1 MSTQDSQGMGLS
13 SQSQNDLEEDIGLS
27 WFLTNYKF
35 RPYFSIFDLGA
46 LWFNGVFILDLV
58 LLGHMTM

>member
-1 MSTQDSQGMGLS
+1 MGLS

-58 LLGHMTM
+58 LLGHMIM